1 MPYIKKI
8 ELKGFKSFGAKTAT
22 VTLDK
27 GFTAITGPNGSG
39 KTNIADAVLF
49 ALGELSARRMRAAS
63 LNKLIYH
70 GYPDLKVKEAKTA
83 KVVLQFDNFD
93 NRLPVDTQTVTISR
107 ELNRAGQSLYRLNGR
122 RISRTQIINILAM
135 AGISPTGTN
144 VVLQGTITRMAEI
157 SAPDRRKMISDLV
170 GIAQYDAEKAEAEE
184 KLKAA
189 EISIRTAMGRIDEV
203 QKRVDDLER
212 ERNELLRYMFL
223 KQEIKRFEAMKIF
236 GDITEIEKKKADI
249 TEKIESVRSK
259 VEDSRELRE
268 KIRSQR
274 YEVESEWRKLGA
286 DMIEQ
291 RGTRLLEV
299 QYEIGEA
306 RSRISEL
313 TSKIGAGTAS
323 VEGLRKVI
331 SNNEQKLEAI
341 KQEINENRAEIR
353 QARREQETLQ
363 QDLSEKQANYNAV
376 SNEAS
381 ILRSSLGNTNKRIR
395 EIETSIEKRTQ
406 ELIDLRSQAIQ
417 SRTTLKVLSRQ
428 LKDYINRKQSFEANL
443 TALKQSYVDLK
454 TVQREQMKSSD
465 HLGETIERR
474 LTQRESVKLEIEQ
487 AEKIAVSARDA
498 VLEFATQM
506 DIADKVAPEE
516 NARRSIEELADLG
529 AIKGV
534 FGRLKNLIRIEK
546 GYRQAVEATA
556 AGWLDALVVENFD
569 AAFMC
574 AETLKRMKLGRIKII
589 PIEELSDIQT
599 LEVPSISGVV
609 GNTAQFVRCQTKYE
623 PAIRYVFGDTLV
635 TKDEKTAFD
644 ASREGHRTVTLNG
657 DLYEAQG
664 GFESGYYRAPV
675 DYSTIIPSKNA
686 IKSLDQAVDTLQKN
700 LTKRK
705 NDMSGFKDEIEK
717 TRIELA
723 RLSETINTLEG
734 EIRRVRQN
742 VKHTRQNVKRI
753 DSRVL
758 KIGETQESEK
768 TQLSVL
774 RSQRDVLKKDIETLR
789 EELEILR
796 TQMDPTRIQEME
808 IQREQL
814 GNALMSSR
822 QVFGATQTKVATLE
836 SKFNNVLKMSA
847 ENIRI
852 QLGKMKT
859 QIVTVEHEIEE
870 SLTEKE
876 SLEKKVVELE
886 VLKEELTR
894 TVLNAKQE
902 SKKYTVQL
910 DDLDKKMQQ
919 LDSIY
924 ERSDRLYN
932 ELQFN
937 LQTCEMQ
944 LEQLNRRLAEL
955 GVEEQMEVSQDQL
968 QRAESSL
975 KLLRFELNRLGA
987 VNQLSLDH
995 YNEQAS
1001 RYKELSLRMNELEKE
1016 KQSIIKF
1023 MEEIERKK
1031 KAVFMEAF
1039 EKIDASFRKYFTKIT
1054 GGGEAALILEN
1065 PDDPFS
1071 GGMDMNVQFR
1081 NKASILVSGASSGE
1095 RSVSAVAF
1103 IFALQDFMPTAF
1115 YVFDEIDAHLDPFHV
1130 SRLGE
1135 LFAELSEKSQ
1145 FVVIT
1150 LKPEMVSRANKVW
1163 GIYERSGYSHVVTA
1177 KMQEVTPSA

>member
-49 ALGELSARRMRAAS
+49 ALGELSSRRMRAAS
-63 LNKLIYH
+63 LSKLIYH
-70 GYPDLKVKEAKTA
+70 GYPDLKVKEATTA
-83 KVVLQFDNFD
+83 KVVLQFDNSD

-122 RISRTQIINILAM
+122 RISRTHIINILAM

-170 GIAQYDAEKAEAEE
+170 GIAQYDVEKAEAEE

-223 KQEIKRFEAMKIF
+223 KKEIKRFEAMKIF
-236 GDITEIEKKKADI
+236 GDIAEIEKKKADI
-249 TEKIESVRSK
+249 TEKIESVRGK
-259 VEDSRELRE
+259 VEDSRDLRE
-268 KIRSQR
+268 KLRSQR

-291 RGTRLLEV
+291 RGTHLLEV
-299 QYEIGEA
+299 QYQTGEA

-313 TSKIGAGTAS
+313 TTKIGAGTAS
-323 VEGLRKVI
+323 VEGLKKVI
-331 SNNEQKLEAI
+331 VNNEQKLESI
-341 KQEINENRAEIR
+341 KQEISENRTEIR
-353 QARREQETLQ
+353 KLRREQEVLQ
-363 QDLSEKQANYNAV
+363 LDVSQKQASYDAV

-381 ILRSSLGNTNKRIR
+381 IVRSSLGNTNKRIR
-395 EIETSIEKRTQ
+395 EIETAIEKRTH
-406 ELIDLRSQAIQ
+406 ELNELRSDAIQ
-417 SRTTLKVLSRQ
+417 SKTSLKVLSRQ
-428 LKDYINRKQSFEANL
+428 LKEYVTRKETFEANL
-443 TALKQSYVDLK
+443 TALKQSYLDLK

-465 HLGETIERR
+465 HLGNTIERR
-474 LTQRESVKLEIEQ
+474 LTQRESVKQEIEQ

-534 FGRLKNLIRIEK
+534 HGRLKNLIKVEK

-589 PIEELSDIQT
+589 PIEELADIET
-599 LEVPSISGVV
+599 LEVPSIKGVE
-609 GNTAQFVRCQTKYE
+609 GNVFQFVRYQKKFE
-623 PAIRYVFGDTLV
+623 PAVKFVFGDTLV
-635 TKDEKTAFD
+635 IKDEKTAFD

-675 DYSTIIPSKNA
+675 DYSTIIPSKTS
-686 IKSLDQAVDTLQKN
+686 IKSLDQAVETLQRN

-705 NDMSGFKDEIEK
+705 SDMSGFKDEIET

-723 RLSETINTLEG
+723 RLSETIVTLEG

-742 VKHTRQNVKRI
+742 VKHTRQNIKRI
-753 DSRVL
+753 DSRVS
-758 KIGETQESEK
+758 KISETQESEK
-768 TQLSVL
+768 TQLGVL
-774 RSQRDVLKKDIETLR
+774 RSQRDVLTKDIEKLR

-796 TQMDPTRIQEME
+796 TKMDPTTIQEME
-808 IQREQL
+808 IEREHL
-814 GNALMSSR
+814 GNELMGSR
-822 QVFGATQTKVATLE
+822 RVFGATETKVATLE
-836 SKFNNVLKMSA
+836 SKFNNILKVSA
-847 ENIRI
+847 DNIRI

-859 QIVTVEHEIEE
+859 QIVTVQQEIEDAGK
-870 SLTEKE
+870 EKE
-876 SLEKKVVELE
+876 TLEKKLVELE
-886 VLKEELTR
+886 ALKEELTR

-910 DDLDKKMQQ
+910 DDLDKKLQQ

-944 LEQLNRRLAEL
+944 LEQLNRRLTEL
-955 GVEEQMEVSQDQL
+955 GIEEPMEISEDQL
-968 QRAESSL
+968 QRAESSM

-995 YNEQAS
+995 YAEQAS

-1016 KQSIIKF
+1016 KQSILEF

-1039 EKIDASFRKYFTKIT
+1039 EKIDESFRKYFTKLT
-1054 GGGEAALILEN
+1054 GGGEAALILET

-1135 LFAELSEKSQ
+1135 LFAELSAKSQ

-1150 LKPEMVSRANKVW
+1150 LKPEMVSRAHKVW
-1163 GIYERSGYSHVVTA
+1163 GIYERSGHSHVVTA
-1177 KMQEVTPSA
+1177 KMQEVLPSA